1 MCRLTVGTDVIHSLD
16 LKRYDTSTRGTAQ
29 QRPIPVK
36 RPAHLTWS
44 KVAGRPIESLLTA
57 CSHIA
62 HLQPA
67 NPRPVTPYPN

>member
-1 MCRLTVGTDVIHSLD
+1 MCRLTVGTEGA
-16 LKRYDTSTRGTAQ
+16 YDTSTRGAAQ
-29 QRPIPVK
+29 QRPIHVT

-44 KVAGRPIESLLTA
+44 KGGGSAHGNLLTA